1 MLITKPQLQAINKKT
16 LKYPLDIAEK
26 DYFLTL
32 AVQLLADSPLR
43 QVLVFK
49 GGTALHHCYL
59 PQYRFSEDLD
69 FTSLDRTLALE
80 SVTSALV
87 NGGVF
92 TIKRQSSFPA
102 TLKIER
108 LGYAGVLAQPGAIK
122 VEIDRQQNV
131 VLPPVEATY
140 SNVWNVPVTVMTMDI
155 REICAEKIRAA
166 STRARYRDFYDLYL
180 ILERFALDIEEII
193 RLLRQ
198 KEIRAPISP
207 AAMRLNWQRAK
218 TEAANDLRSIHC
230 TYQVD
235 DQAIQTLL
243 EQLTFDSITP

>member
-69 FTSLDRTLALE
+69 FTALDHTLTLE
-80 SVTSALV
+80 SVTAALV
-87 NGGVF
+87 KGSVI
-92 TIKRQSSFPA
+92 TIKRQSTFPA

-108 LGYAGVLAQPGAIK
+108 LGYAGVLAQPGALK

-131 VLPPVEATY
+131 VLPPVETTY
-140 SNVWNVPVTVMTMDI
+140 TNVWHVPVTVMTMDI

-180 ILERFALDIEEII
+180 ILERFALDREEII
-193 RLLRQ
+193 GLLRQ
-198 KEIRAPISP
+198 KEIRAPVSP
-207 AAMRLNWQRAK
+207 AAMLLNWQRAK
-218 TEAANDLRSIHC
+218 TEAANDLRSIYC
-230 TYQVD
+230 TYPVD

-243 EQLTFDSITP
+243 EQLTFDPITP